1 LTTIAN
7 ADIYN
12 GMETEKKKKTTN
24 LEQFN
29 VLMLPGTRKRLL
41 AIGHTLGCVKSAEV
55 MRIAIKQFID
65 RHEGEAQGGK
75 AVKEEQPAA

>member
-1 LTTIAN
+1 MKA
-7 ADIYN
+7 
-12 GMETEKKKKTTN
+12 KKNNKTN

-29 VLMLPGTRKRLL
+29 VLMLPGTRAKL
-41 AIGHTLGCVKSAEV
+41 AKIGEKFGCVKNAEV

-75 AVKEEQPAA
+75 AITEEQPAA